1 MSDRICETCCA
12 PHAAHPRRGLA
23 PLHRKRCRLTL
34 RWGPDRPS
42 LRGTTGDLSVHGMF
56 VATRHPAEPGRS
68 VQIEIE
74 MAGTR
79 ARLDAVV
86 MWTRREPEGRLRR
99 GMGLRLVH
107 PPPAYADF
115 VTALPA

>member
-1 MSDRICETCCA
+1 MSDRICETCCG
-12 PHAAHPRRGLA
+12 RRGLA

-34 RWGPDRPS
+34 RWGPEHPF
-42 LRGTTGDLSVHGMF
+42 LRGSTGDLSVHGMF
-56 VATRHPAEPGRS
+56 VATRNPAEPGSAVRL
-68 VQIEIE
+68 ELE
-74 MAGTR
+74 LAGTT
-79 ARLDAVV
+79 ATLDAVG
-86 MWTRREPEGRLRR
+86 MWIRRAPQGRLRR